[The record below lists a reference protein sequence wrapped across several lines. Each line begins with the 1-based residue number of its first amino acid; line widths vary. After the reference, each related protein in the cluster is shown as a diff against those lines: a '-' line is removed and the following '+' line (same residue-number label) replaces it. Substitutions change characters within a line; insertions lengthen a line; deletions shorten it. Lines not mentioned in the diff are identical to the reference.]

1 MFFEENK
8 ELEHFL
14 KNFKFFVQKEKFLI
28 FKKQK
33 KYGFKNFMLPKTTK
47 KKEEILDEIVE
58 VLNMNCFDNNTTVSL
73 IESVFSKHHMLK

>member
-8 ELEHFL
+8 ELEHFI

-28 FKKQK
+28 VKKQK
-33 KYGFKNFMLPKTTK
+33 KYGFKKFLTPKSQEK
-47 KKEEILDEIVE
+47 KDILLSEIVE
-58 VLNMNCFDNNTTVSL
+58 TLNLNCFDPNTTVSL